1 MKTKDWLA
9 FIALGT
15 IWGSSF
21 LWIKIA
27 VQEIG
32 PFLLVAFRL
41 LFGML
46 GLLVVALSTR
56 TEMPRGRR
64 ILLILTLIGFT
75 NNAIPYVLISWGEQY
90 IDSGVA
96 AILNSTTPL
105 FAMIFAHLYLRDDRL
120 TVSRLIGLLI
130 GFAGIVIL
138 VSRDLGSNLQ
148 FNIMG
153 QLAVLL
159 ASLSYAGTAV
169 FARKTT
175 QGISPIALALIPLI
189 GADLFM
195 WLITP
200 IVESP
205 LSMPSLPITWLAVLW
220 LGLMG
225 TCIAFLL
232 YYYLLHSVGPTRTAL
247 VTYVFPLVGVI
258 LGVIFLNELLDW
270 QLVVGGAL
278 VVGSIVVVNTRQ

>member
-41 LFGML
+41 LFGVL
-46 GLLVVALSTR
+46 GLLVVALYTR
-56 TEMPRGRR
+56 PKMPRGRR

-90 IDSGVA
+90 IDSAVA

-105 FAMIFAHLYLRDDRL
+105 FAMIFAHLYLKDDRL
-120 TVSRLIGLLI
+120 TASRLVGLLV
-130 GFAGIVIL
+130 GFVGILIL
-138 VSRDLGSNLQ
+138 VSRDLSSGTQ
-148 FNIMG
+148 FNLAG

-159 ASLSYAGTAV
+159 ASILYAGTVV

-195 WLITP
+195 WVITP
-200 IVESP
+200 MVESP
-205 LSMPSLPITWLAVLW
+205 LSLPTLPITWVAVVW

-258 LGVIFLNELLDW
+258 LGVIFLGELLDW

-278 VVGSIVVVNTRQ
+278 VVGSIVVVNTRK

>member
-1 MKTKDWLA
+1 MQRKDWLA
-9 FIALGT
+9 FLALGA

-32 PFLLVAFRL
+32 PFTLVAFRL
-41 LFGML
+41 LFGLL
-46 GLLVVALSTR
+46 GLSVVAAYTR
-56 TEMPRGRR
+56 PEFPKQRR
-64 ILLILTLIGFT
+64 MWLILTLIGFT
-75 NNAIPYVLISWGEQY
+75 NNALPYVMISWGEQY

-120 TVSRLIGLLI
+120 TLPRLVGILA

-138 VSRDLGSNLQ
+138 VSRDLLSGVRINLLA
-148 FNIMG
+148 

-159 ASLSYAGTAV
+159 ASVLYAGTSV

-175 QGISPIALALIPLI
+175 RGVSQVPLALIPLI
-189 GADLFM
+189 GADLLL
-195 WLITP
+195 WGITP

-205 LSMPSLPITWLAVLW
+205 FTLPTLPITWLAIVW
-220 LGLMG
+220 LGLLG
-225 TCIAFLL
+225 TCVAFLL
-232 YYYLLHSVGPTRTAL
+232 YYYLLHSVGPTRTTL

-258 LGVIFLNELLDW
+258 LGVVFLNELLDW
-270 QLVVGGAL
+270 HLL
-278 VVGSIVVVNTRQ
+278 VGSILIVGSILVVNTRG